1 MPRPHA
7 TVAVLSIGQMGLG
20 ISSLLLAHNFHVVTN
35 VSARSAA
42 TKERARSAGVQQL
55 ASDEDLV
62 SQADYV
68 LSIVPPADAA
78 ATAHRVVDALRRLGG
93 RGQGREKLW
102 YLDLNAGSPS
112 SAVGL
117 AELLEGGEG
126 GGEVVFVDGA
136 IVGGPPR
143 QDGGGAW
150 TYRPGIPLSGPREL
164 AGAPCSGALLAS
176 TLNARHL
183 GPEVGTA
190 SGLKAC
196 FAALTKGFTALALQ
210 SFTTAAALGVLPELG
225 EYMTAYNP
233 GAKERAEGGI
243 VGCTGKAYR
252 WEEEMRLIGETF
264 GTQGGF
270 GEGASVFRE
279 VAGVFGALA
288 EMVEQQG
295 DEGLGSAEGVVG
307 KLGERLKRKSKQE

>member
-1 MPRPHA
+1 MPPPHA
-7 TVAVLSIGQMGLG
+7 TIAILSIGQMGLG
-20 ISSLLLAHNFHVVTN
+20 ISSLLLAHNFHVITN

-42 TKERARSAGVQQL
+42 TKERARSAGIEQL

-62 SQADYV
+62 MQADYV
-68 LSIVPPADAA
+68 LSIVPPVDAP
-78 ATAHRVVDALRRLGG
+78 ATAQRVVDALRSLGG
-93 RGQGREKLW
+93 RGEGREKLW
-102 YLDLNAGSPS
+102 YLDLNAGSPD
-112 SAVGL
+112 SAMQL
-117 AELLEGGEG
+117 AKLFEGGE
-126 GGEVVFVDGA
+126 EVVFVDGG
-136 IVGGPPR
+136 IIGGPPR

-150 TYRPGIPLSGPREL
+150 TYRPGIPLSGPRKL
-164 AGAPCSGALLAS
+164 AEAPLSGELLAR

-183 GPEVGTA
+183 GPEIGTA

-210 SFTTAAALGVLPELG
+210 SFTTASALGVLPELG

-233 GAKERAEGGI
+233 GAKEKAERGV

-264 GTQGGF
+264 GRQGGF
-270 GEGASVFRE
+270 GEGGNVFRE